1 MERLVRRRK
10 TYRKEQGAK
19 CREKPRAHAPYYRN
33 FQQTSRPVPASVDD
47 SLYKLHIGMS
57 TSLDQ
62 YRAAKADYLKLRNQ
76 AKKELIA
83 RFNELA
89 NELLSIQRELLEDF
103 GEKVSVPSKPKKKPA
118 GTTTAAPS
126 AAPSDGRVAAIQKKI
141 DGQKKKLTDLQTAGK
156 PIKTVEDRIYELED
170 ELRLAK
176 EK

>member
-1 MERLVRRRK
+1 
-10 TYRKEQGAK
+10 
-19 CREKPRAHAPYYRN
+19 
-33 FQQTSRPVPASVDD
+33 
-47 SLYKLHIGMS
+47 MS

-103 GEKVSVPSKPKKKPA
+103 GEKIAMPAKPKKRPA
-118 GTTTAAPS
+118 TPAATASS
-126 AAPSDGRVAAIQKKI
+126 AAPNNEGAAAIQKKI
-141 DGQKKKLTDLQTAGK
+141 EAQKRKLADLQTAGK
-156 PIKTVEDRIYELED
+156 PTKAVEDRIYELED

-176 EK
+176 ER

>member
-1 MERLVRRRK
+1 
-10 TYRKEQGAK
+10 
-19 CREKPRAHAPYYRN
+19 
-33 FQQTSRPVPASVDD
+33 
-47 SLYKLHIGMS
+47 MS

>member
-1 MERLVRRRK
+1 M
-10 TYRKEQGAK
+10 T
-19 CREKPRAHAPYYRN
+19 
-33 FQQTSRPVPASVDD
+33 
-47 SLYKLHIGMS
+47 

-103 GEKVSVPSKPKKKPA
+103 GEKVAMPTKPKKSKAPA
-118 GTTTAAPS
+118 TPAVSSPAPNETKVTA
-126 AAPSDGRVAAIQKKI
+126 VQKKI
-141 DGQKKKLTDLQTAGK
+141 DGQKKKLADLQTAGK
-156 PIKTVEDRIYELED
+156 PTKTVEDRIYELED

-176 EK
+176 EG